1 MSSRGDREAE
11 WAGVSPAHW
20 EKLEKRETADCR
32 QDSVAQL
39 VPPFLETENRRRFGG
54 GRCDDAGVDFESEA
68 SVGQTSSGQGDLEL
82 RDLMIVGYSSRDR
95 GGVKLNK
102 RGTKLEP

>member
-1 MSSRGDREAE
+1 MFA
-11 WAGVSPAHW
+11 
-20 EKLEKRETADCR
+20 
-32 QDSVAQL
+32 
-39 VPPFLETENRRRFGG
+39 G
-54 GRCDDAGVDFESEA
+54 GRCDDSAVDFESEA

-82 RDLMIVGYSSRDR
+82 WDLMIVGYCSRDR